1 MHVYELINCSVH
13 FAIGIENTEMAV
25 HEIHHHACQKHA
37 AERVLT
43 TMGAKSAAFE
53 PKPLMAENTTTAFK
67 MQNYVMH
74 IWGCIGISWSVGCSN
89 QA

>member
-1 MHVYELINCSVH
+1 MKFTTMHAKSMLQREL
-13 FAIGIENTEMAV
+13 
-25 HEIHHHACQKHA
+25 
-37 AERVLT
+37 VLT
-43 TMGAKSAAFE
+43 TMGAKSAALE

-67 MQNYVMH
+67 MQNYVMQ